1 VAGEDRRRLEQ
12 LCRYLLRP
20 PIAQDRLTLRPDGT
34 VVVLLKTP
42 WRDGTTA
49 LRFAPLTLLE
59 RLAALTPRPRIN
71 VLLYHGMLA
80 PHAAGRAAAVAYGR
94 PLPGKQPHEQA
105 SDASAA
111 LTPLSQPTVGAAV
124 LEPNATPLGMTAS
137 VAPGTPIASTAGA
150 PPQSPAALPP
160 AEAAPVAPRLAR
172 WRWADLLHR
181 VFAVDVLA
189 CPRCGGRMRILATID
204 DPLVARRILAHL
216 GLLSTD
222 PQPDPPTWRAA

>member
-1 VAGEDRRRLEQ
+1 M
-12 LCRYLLRP
+12 
-20 PIAQDRLTLRPDGT
+20 
-34 VVVLLKTP
+34 VLLKTP

-80 PHAAGRAAAVAYGR
+80 PHAAGRASAVAYGR
-94 PLPGKQPHEQA
+94 PLRGEQPHEQA

-111 LTPLSQPTVGAAV
+111 LTPLSRPTVGAAV
-124 LEPNATPLGMTAS
+124 LEPNAAPLGMTAS

-150 PPQSPAALPP
+150 PPHSPAAPLP
-160 AEAAPVAPRLAR
+160 AEAAPVPPRSPR

-204 DPLVARRILAHL
+204 DPLVVRRILAHL
-216 GLLSTD
+216 GS
-222 PQPDPPTWRAA
+222 